1 MGEPT
6 GSTPADIEVDVSRG
20 EILHIDDDP
29 EFLEALHVPLLREGY
44 AVTGV
49 AHAADAVR
57 CVNAGLVP
65 DVLIVDFCRGDEVD
79 GDELMLHIRKGLHH
93 CPPIILLTRNPED
106 AEPPW
111 ITDAPVW
118 VARKP
123 MSMALLLASLPGLV
137 QVSRATR
144 QLADSLSMR
153 QATSAQLA
161 LIVRRIEMAR

>member
-6 GSTPADIEVDVSRG
+6 GSTPTDIEVDVSRG

-49 AHAADAVR
+49 ARATDALR

-65 DVLIVDFCRGDEVD
+65 DVLIVDWCRGDEMN
-79 GDELMLHIRKGLHH
+79 GDEFMLQIRKDLHH
-93 CPPIILLTRNPED
+93 CPPIILLTKNPED

-123 MSMALLLASLPGLV
+123 VSMALLLASLPGLV

-144 QLADSLSMR
+144 QLANSLSLR
-153 QATSAQLA
+153 PDTTAQLA
-161 LIVRRIEMAR
+161 LIIRRIEMAL